1 MEFSKDNNTIQILPN
16 DLKIYNDK
24 NIVSLKPEGNITIEN
39 NDFSYNTWNNYKT
52 IVNTNSYLG
61 ISGSIDL
68 ETTGGNISLGNPSD
82 PTFSGRFKHHSIE
95 HGANNSNEDIIT
107 SRFIGTQN
115 NNIDNNNSIIRFSGL
130 EIQTS
135 YYNNNI
141 PFWDETLNFFTTKN
155 ASISNDNFNSA
166 GNLSAS
172 ISCKNSLTPTNN
184 ERSGSLV
191 INPPNPRLITAYSD
205 SNAFG
210 HQLYTDYI
218 KVENMKL
225 TQHYIP
231 SQQLELNNGNISLTS
246 YYNSNTAGN
255 SYNSSVYSKSTSLNK
270 STITGLNQ
278 VIFDSTG
285 DGSYDWKWGSGI
297 GSFFNY
303 GRGYYEFPDSKLT
316 TWTGNGNKEENTD
329 SYAYDNSLNNTEK
342 QNYRRTI
349 MNNVIM
355 SGMLIENHF
364 EGHNTF
370 LSGVDSPNP
379 FNTDIE
385 NKQPP
390 SESLHFIT
398 YNSSDKEW
406 QGESSFKG
414 LNGSKLILP
423 NEEQKAYGG
432 EIRMSIHSNGCV
444 GIGTTNSEYL
454 FEVGSNTKMYS
465 VGSFKYFGT
474 YNFLTNYNSSGSV
487 SGHQNQTYG
496 GNIAAGY
503 LNINSKFCGNILA
516 QTLLVNSDERIK
528 INIETVPDKLAL
540 QQINELETKYYDYKD
555 PLNKR
560 EHKTIGFIAQQTKA
574 VIPNAVKIVKEYIPD
589 ELRDISNIEWE
600 YTNNKWKFTIDNLDL
615 SQNNT
620 GYCRFLFTKGNMEEF
635 ICLKVE
641 SDNKSFLVNHKYDH
655 VYFWGK
661 EINDFHTIDKNMIF
675 ALHHSGIQELSRDND
690 STKEK
695 IERLENENL
704 ELKERLKKIEEKI
717 GL

>member
-24 NIVSLKPEGNITIEN
+24 NSISLKPEGNIRIEN
-39 NDFSYNTWNNYKT
+39 NDFSYNTWNDYKT

-82 PTFSGRFKHHSIE
+82 PTFSGRFKHYSIE

-115 NNIDNNNSIIRFSGL
+115 NNIDNNDSIIRFSGL

-135 YYNNNI
+135 YYDNNI

-172 ISCKNSLTPTNN
+172 ISCKNSLTLTNN
-184 ERSGSLV
+184 ERTGSLV

-210 HQLYTDYI
+210 YQLYTDYI

-231 SQQLELNNGNISLTS
+231 SQQLEVNNGNISLTS
-246 YYNSNTAGN
+246 YYNSNTSGN
-255 SYNSSVYSKSTSLNK
+255 SYNSSVYSKSTTLNK

-329 SYAYDNSLNNTEK
+329 SYAYDNSLNDSEK

-390 SESLHFIT
+390 SESLHFVT

-406 QGESSFKG
+406 QGETSFKG
-414 LNGSKLILP
+414 INGSKLILP
-423 NEEQKAYGG
+423 NEEQKTYGG

-454 FEVGSNTKMYS
+454 FEVGTNSRMYS

-474 YNFLTNYNSSGSV
+474 YNFLTNYGSSGSV

-528 INIETVPDKLAL
+528 TNIETVPDKLAL

-589 ELRDISNIEWE
+589 ELRDISNIEWK

-641 SDNKSFLVNHKYDH
+641 PDNKSFLVNHKYDH

-675 ALHHSGIQELSRDND
+675 ALHHSGIQELSHDND